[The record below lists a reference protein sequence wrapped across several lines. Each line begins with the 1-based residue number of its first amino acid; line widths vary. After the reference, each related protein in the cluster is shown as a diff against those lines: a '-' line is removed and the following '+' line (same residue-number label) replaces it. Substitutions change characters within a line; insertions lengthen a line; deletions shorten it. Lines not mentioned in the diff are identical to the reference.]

1 MAEPRARVRQ
11 KGQVFSSDD
20 RKSNRPPNPHH
31 PANTNL
37 TNPFTVSSLL
47 VAFGDLPPPLPA
59 TITTLDEILTDFI
72 IETCH
77 YAALSASYSRRQKI
91 KADDFKFVLR
101 RDEVLLGRVQEQL
114 WRERKLKE
122 DRKMVD
128 TNEDLKVMAK
138 GEEEVEGGVGEKE
151 GGEGG
156 KKGGKRGRKKKGGAA
171 GAEDGERD
179 SKRRKSG

>member
-20 RKSNRPPNPHH
+20 RKSTTKPMTYQEKFKKAH
-31 PANTNL
+31 PDKKPA
-37 TNPFTVSSLL
+37 VSSLL
-47 VAFGDLPPPLPA
+47 VAFGDHPPPLPA
-59 TITTLDEILTDFI
+59 TISALDEILTDFI

-91 KADDFKFVLR
+91 KSDDFKFVLR

-128 TNEDLKVMAK
+128 TNEDLKTMAK
-138 GEEEVEGGVGEKE
+138 GEEEEGEAVEG
-151 GGEGG
+151 
-156 KKGGKRGRKKKGGAA
+156 KKTKRGRKKKGG
-171 GAEDGERD
+171 EKEEGEREG
-179 SKRRKSG
+179 KRRKSG

>member
-1 MAEPRARVRQ
+1 M
-11 KGQVFSSDD
+11 
-20 RKSNRPPNPHH
+20 
-31 PANTNL
+31 
-37 TNPFTVSSLL
+37 
-47 VAFGDLPPPLPA
+47 AFGDRPPPLPN

-128 TNEDLKVMAK
+128 TNDDLKTMAK
-138 GEEEVEGGVGEKE
+138 GEVEGEFLAGGID
-151 GGEGG
+151 GEGAAG
-156 KKGGKRGRKKKGGAA
+156 GGGGASKKSGKRGRKKKGGAA
-171 GAEDGERD
+171 GAAASTEDGERE

>member
-20 RKSNRPPNPHH
+20 RKSTTNHH
-31 PANTNL
+31 SIPKATPL
-37 TNPFTVSSLL
+37 TIKITVSSLL
-47 VAFGDLPPPLPA
+47 VAFGDHPPPLPG
-59 TITTLDEILTDFI
+59 TISALDEILTDFI

-91 KADDFKFVLR
+91 KSDDFKFVLR

-128 TNEDLKVMAK
+128 TNEDLKTMAK
-138 GEEEVEGGVGEKE
+138 GEEEEEG
-151 GGEGG
+151 GGEG
-156 KKGGKRGRKKKGGAA
+156 KKNKRGRKKKGGEK
-171 GAEDGERD
+171 EDGEREG
-179 SKRRKSG
+179 KRRKSG

>member
-20 RKSNRPPNPHH
+20 RKKPNPNINPSHLSS
-31 PANTNL
+31 AL
-37 TNPFTVSSLL
+37 TLQITVGSLL
-47 VAFGDLPPPLPA
+47 VAFGDNPPPLA
-59 TITTLDEILTDFI
+59 KTITTLDEILTDFI

-77 YAALSASYSRRQKI
+77 YAAVSASYSRRMKI

-122 DRKMVD
+122 DRKMVNTD
-128 TNEDLKVMAK
+128 EDVKAMAA
-138 GEEEVEGGVGEKE
+138 GQLEEEEAAT
-151 GGEGG
+151 GG
-156 KKGGKRGRKKKGGAA
+156 KKPKRGRKKK
-171 GAEDGERD
+171 AEDAGEGREA
-179 SKRRKSG
+179 KRRKSG

>member
-1 MAEPRARVRQ
+1 M
-11 KGQVFSSDD
+11 
-20 RKSNRPPNPHH
+20 
-31 PANTNL
+31 
-37 TNPFTVSSLL
+37 
-47 VAFGDLPPPLPA
+47 AFGDRPPPLPN

-128 TNEDLKVMAK
+128 TNDDLKTMAK
-138 GEEEVEGGVGEKE
+138 GEVEGEFLAGGID
-151 GGEGG
+151 GEGAAG
-156 KKGGKRGRKKKGGAA
+156 GGGGASKKSGKRGRKKKGGAA
-171 GAEDGERD
+171 ASTEDGERE

>member
-20 RKSNRPPNPHH
+20 
-31 PANTNL
+31 L
-37 TNPFTVSSLL
+37 SSLL
-47 VAFGDLPPPLPA
+47 VAFGDHPPPLPG
-59 TITTLDEILTDFI
+59 TISALDEILTDFI

-91 KADDFKFVLR
+91 KSDDFKFVLR

-128 TNEDLKVMAK
+128 TNEDLKTMAK
-138 GEEEVEGGVGEKE
+138 GEEEEE
-151 GGEGG
+151 GGEG
-156 KKGGKRGRKKKGGAA
+156 KKTKRGRKKKGG
-171 GAEDGERD
+171 EKEEGEREV
-179 SKRRKSG
+179 KRRKSG

>member
-20 RKSNRPPNPHH
+20 RKSTFNTTYQNRFKKARPNNHSP
-31 PANTNL
+31 
-37 TNPFTVSSLL
+37 VSSLL
-47 VAFGDLPPPLPA
+47 VAFGDHPPPLPG
-59 TITTLDEILTDFI
+59 TISALDEILTDFI

-91 KADDFKFVLR
+91 KSDDFKFVLR

-128 TNEDLKVMAK
+128 TNEDLKTMAK
-138 GEEEVEGGVGEKE
+138 GEEEEEGGA
-151 GGEGG
+151 GEG
-156 KKGGKRGRKKKGGAA
+156 KKTKRGRKKKGG
-171 GAEDGERD
+171 EKEEGEREG
-179 SKRRKSG
+179 KRRKSG

>member
-20 RKSNRPPNPHH
+20 
-31 PANTNL
+31 L
-37 TNPFTVSSLL
+37 GSLL

-138 GEEEVEGGVGEKE
+138 GEEEAEGVEKD
-151 GGEGG
+151 GGEGAGAGG

-171 GAEDGERD
+171 GGGGEDGERD

>member
-1 MAEPRARVRQ
+1 M
-11 KGQVFSSDD
+11 
-20 RKSNRPPNPHH
+20 
-31 PANTNL
+31 
-37 TNPFTVSSLL
+37 
-47 VAFGDLPPPLPA
+47 AFGDHPPPLPA
-59 TITTLDEILTDFI
+59 TIASLDEILTDFI

-138 GEEEVEGGVGEKE
+138 DQEEEEGDGGK

-156 KKGGKRGRKKKGGAA
+156 KKTKRGRKKKGG
-171 GAEDGERD
+171 EEGEREA
-179 SKRRKSG
+179 KRRKSG

>member
-20 RKSNRPPNPHH
+20 
-31 PANTNL
+31 L
-37 TNPFTVSSLL
+37 GSLL
-47 VAFGDLPPPLPA
+47 VAFGDHPPPLPS
-59 TITTLDEILTDFI
+59 TITALDEILTDFI

-128 TNEDLKVMAK
+128 TNEDIKVMAA
-138 GEEEVEGGVGEKE
+138 GQLDEETEAGGA
-151 GGEGG
+151 
-156 KKGGKRGRKKKGGAA
+156 KKTKRGRKKK
-171 GAEDGERD
+171 AEDGEGREA
-179 SKRRKSG
+179 KRRKSG